1 LDQLATLFYCRKDCS
16 SLVLDELV
24 LQFGSESHFDF
35 LEYHFGVHDERV
47 CVCHGSIHRRRT
59 IWTIQVGR
67 CYDGTLG
74 KLLKTGVDDYLHPDE
89 DAAND
94 RLIGDLVAMLAALG
108 FATYAVQIRT
118 LFPQHA
124 RYSMKVIL
132 GYIGAI
138 NTIALSPLA
147 IYHVLH
153 KPNGMDS
160 RIVALAMLR
169 GLFDY
174 VLCEYLFFRAVL
186 LTTATVASVGLGL
199 TIPMAFLAD
208 YILGMENLATVY
220 SIGGALCILIIT
232 VRFC

>member
-1 LDQLATLFYCRKDCS
+1 
-16 SLVLDELV
+16 
-24 LQFGSESHFDF
+24 
-35 LEYHFGVHDERV
+35 
-47 CVCHGSIHRRRT
+47 
-59 IWTIQVGR
+59 
-67 CYDGTLG
+67 
-74 KLLKTGVDDYLHPDE
+74 
-89 DAAND
+89 
-94 RLIGDLVAMLAALG
+94 
-108 FATYAVQIRT
+108 
-118 LFPQHA
+118 
-124 RYSMKVIL
+124 MKVIL

-147 IYHVLH
+147 IYQVLH

-220 SIGGALCILIIT
+220 SIGGALSILIGFLLVNVPSSDPDNNNVEGDGSILPPEDET
-232 VRFC
+232 QIMEEDDPQLAPPKATLYELQGLSKL